1 MDGKKLPYE
10 EAELRYATM
19 ETFAINLRRGFGTK
33 ASGEDRLRNFQSTCS
48 RCYLYLNGC
57 AVLISQQYITQPL
70 TKEHDFDLSVAPK
83 PTMTIEDLAIIIHYH
98 WVHDPSIFPT
108 ERQRVQFAFIMLLI
122 AYTGSRPGALM
133 NTESGE
139 ESKPKGLRYQDFEL
153 VLLRDPENPAVHVL
167 IMHAVLHHMKG
178 REGNGKPY
186 VPGRPARW
194 DFTDVTRTSYMF
206 WQRDDSL
213 AFCPITMFLS
223 LAFADGAID
232 AKTGIHSPADLFS
245 KKVPRGL
252 NALRIPWEPGVEK
265 KPVLLASQVSG
276 CFQACSDRMLR
287 FNSFSS
293 DVRRLGL
300 HAGFPDAVTSYCTR
314 RAVANAVDG
323 EFSTASSRAMH

>member
-1 MDGKKLPYE
+1 MLS
-10 EAELRYATM
+10 
-19 ETFAINLRRGFGTK
+19 I
-33 ASGEDRLRNFQSTCS
+33 S
-48 RCYLYLNGC
+48 NGC
-57 AVLISQQYITQPL
+57 VVLISQQYITQPL
-70 TKEHDFDLSVAPK
+70 TKEHGFDLSVAPK
-83 PTMTIEDLAIIIHYH
+83 PTMTTEDLAIIIHYR
-98 WVHDPSIFPT
+98 WVHDSSIFPI
-108 ERQRVQFAFIMLLI
+108 ERQRVQFAFVMLLI

-139 ESKPKGLRYQDFEL
+139 ESKAKGLRYEDIEL

-167 IMHAVLHHMKG
+167 VMHAVLHHMKG
-178 REGNGKPY
+178 
-186 VPGRPARW
+186 
-194 DFTDVTRTSYMF
+194 TDVTRTSYMF

-232 AKTGIHSPADLFS
+232 AKAGIHSPADLFS

-265 KPVLLASQVSG
+265 KPVLLASKQVSG

-287 FNSFSS
+287 FNSFCS

-300 HAGFPDAVTSYCTR
+300 NAGFPDAVTSYCTR
-314 RAVANAVDG
+314 RAVADAVDG
-323 EFSTASSRAMH
+323 EFFTASSLAAH